1 MMDLSV
7 IIVNYNVKELLRDCL
22 DTLMLAN
29 RKLMNANKRMEIFVV
44 DNASKDGSV
53 EMVREEFP
61 EVGVI
66 ANKENLG
73 FARAN
78 NLALRPFDE
87 LKVASRK
94 LERRQAQGRYLLFL
108 NPDTTVPTET
118 LPEMI
123 KFMDQNPKVGVATCF
138 IELASS
144 GMDPDCHRGFPTPW
158 ASLCHFS
165 GLAKIFPHSKI
176 FGAYHQTWKDLTK
189 THEID
194 SCCGAF
200 MMVRRKA
207 MEEVGIWDEN
217 FFFYGEDL
225 DWCYRLQE
233 KGWKVMFYPHV
244 KIIHHKGASSG
255 MKKSSQEVTTASRE
269 SKRRARKASTEA
281 MQIFYEKHYLQKY
294 PAVLNW
300 LVLRGIKLMEK
311 IRLWGTNG

>member
-1 MMDLSV
+1 MDFSV
-7 IIVNYNVKELLRDCL
+7 IIVNYNVEELLHACL

-29 RKLMNANKRMEIFVV
+29 EELMKANKRMEVFVV
-44 DNASKDGSV
+44 DNASGDGSV
-53 EMVREEFP
+53 EMVRQNFP
-61 EVGVI
+61 KVKLI
-66 ANKENLG
+66 ASDKNLG

-78 NLALRPFDE
+78 NLAI
-87 LKVASRK
+87 KQSS
-94 LERRQAQGRYLLFL
+94 GGYLLFL
-108 NPDTTVPTET
+108 NPDTTVPSET

-138 IELASS
+138 VELASG

-165 GLAKIFPHSKI
+165 GLAKMFSRSKI
-176 FGAYHQTWKDLTK
+176 FGQYHQTWKDLTT
-189 THEID
+189 THEIE

-207 MEEVGIWDEN
+207 MGEVGVWDED

-225 DWCYRLQE
+225 DWCYRFQE
-233 KGWKVMFYPHV
+233 KGWKVVFYPHA

-255 MKKSSQEVTTASRE
+255 MKKSSKEVSTATRE
-269 SKRRARKASTEA
+269 ARRRARKASTEA
-281 MQIFYEKHYLQKY
+281 MRIFYEKHYRQKY

-311 IRLWGTNG
+311 IRLLRM